1 MKNFLTSLFTL
12 TGCWNVCFRLLLLS
26 HVFTLLTMCI
36 VTSRTL
42 LVDDFWVFLS
52 QVLCR
57 RNSSRVE
64 QSSTWARG
72 QPEAGRQP
80 NVRDDA
86 VLWTALL
93 LDSRLTQRAQIDS
106 CRILLQYTARL
117 LSNSVLCVFIIL
129 PQSAG
134 PAGLAPRGT
143 YWGNAMQSAATRLSI
158 WRPSGEVTEWWY
170 YLGEDGE
177 IVGQSPD
184 ILSINIYCSW
194 SYELP
199 LPWIINIQ
207 SYL

>member
-42 LVDDFWVFLS
+42 LVDDFWVFLR
-52 QVLCR
+52 R
-57 RNSSRVE
+57 RNTSRVE
-64 QSSTWARG
+64 SRAEQYVSARC

-80 NVRDDA
+80 TVRDA

-93 LDSRLTQRAQIDS
+93 LDSRLTQRAQVDS

-117 LSNSVLCVFIIL
+117 LSNSVLCVLSIL

-143 YWGNAMQSAATRLSI
+143 YWGNAVQSAATRLSI
-158 WRPSGEVTEWWY
+158 WRPSGSVTERWY
-170 YLGEDGE
+170 YLREDGE
-177 IVGQSPD
+177 IVGESSD
-184 ILSINIYCSW
+184 ISSILFRKI
-194 SYELP
+194 ETGKFKFVEG
-199 LPWIINIQ
+199 IQ
-207 SYL
+207 